1 MNIYNIAL
9 VGNAAVGKTSFVR
22 ALKDLHF
29 EKRYIPTIGS
39 EIHPIQISPETIV
52 NLWDHSGQAKH
63 KGPNRTNYINKAD
76 GIIVLYKHEKDSVV
90 KKWGDQPNILYVS
103 TDELSIKDDPKKCK
117 DLVSNLVESL

>member
-9 VGNAAVGKTSFVR
+9 VGNTAVGKTSFVR

-29 EKRYIPTIGS
+29 ENRYIPTIGS
-39 EIHPIQISPETIV
+39 EVHSIHISPETIV
-52 NLWDHSGQAKH
+52 NLWDHSGQAKY
-63 KGPNRTNYINKAD
+63 KGPNQTNYINKAD

-103 TDELSIKDDPKKCK
+103 TDELSIKDQPERCK
-117 DLVSNLVESL
+117 AIVGSLVESL